1 MSYDQIYAI
10 ASDGMR
16 VEKMRVDIVA
26 NNIANQ
32 HTLKNSDGTR
42 FQPMQ
47 VEATAMPFDDV
58 LNHIDTNSNNGAL
71 SSIELTPQHLPPNKV
86 YQPGHPAAD
95 KQGYVTYPGISTV
108 DEMTTL
114 LRASRAYEANIK
126 IINTAHSLYLQ
137 ALSIGDER

>member
-10 ASDGMR
+10 ASQGMS
-16 VEKMRVDIVA
+16 VEKTRVDVVA

-32 HTLKNSDGTR
+32 HTLQNSDGTS

-47 VEATAMPFDDV
+47 VFATAKPFAEY
-58 LNHIDTNSNNGAL
+58 LNNNEGGGL
-71 SSIELTPQHLPPNKV
+71 DSVTVVPQNLPPNKV
-86 YQPGHPAAD
+86 YQPGNPLAD
-95 KQGYVTYPGISTV
+95 KQGYITYPGISTV

-126 IINTAHSLYLQ
+126 VINTAHSLYLQ
-137 ALSIGDER
+137 ALTIGEER

>member
-1 MSYDQIYAI
+1 MSYNQIYAI
-10 ASDGMR
+10 AMQGMNL
-16 VEKMRVDIVA
+16 EKLRVDVVA

-32 HTLKNSDGTR
+32 HTLRNSDGSA
-42 FQPMQ
+42 FHPMQ
-47 VEATAMPFDDV
+47 VVATAKPFSAY
-58 LNHIDTNSNNGAL
+58 LSNTEEGG
-71 SSIELTPQHLPPNKV
+71 IESVNLIPQNLPASKI

-95 KQGYVTYPGISTV
+95 KQGYVSYPGISMV

-114 LRASRAYEANIK
+114 LRASRGYEANIK

>member
-10 ASDGMR
+10 ASQGMNL
-16 VEKMRVDIVA
+16 EKLRVDTVA

-32 HTLKNSDGTR
+32 HTLKTTDDTL

-47 VEATAMPFDDV
+47 VIATAKPFSV
-58 LNHIDTNSNNGAL
+58 YLNNPEEGGIEN
-71 SSIELTPQHLPPNKV
+71 IELAPENLPANKV
-86 YQPGHPAAD
+86 WQPGHPAAD
-95 KQGYVTYPGISTV
+95 KQGYVTYPGLSTI

-126 IINTAHSLYLQ
+126 VINTAHSLYLQ
-137 ALSIGDER
+137 ALSIGEER

>member
-1 MSYDQIYAI
+1 MNYAQIYAI
-10 ASDGMR
+10 ASQGMNAEKLR
-16 VEKMRVDIVA
+16 VEVVA

-32 HTLKNSDGTR
+32 HSLQKADGSL
-42 FQPMQ
+42 FQASQ
-47 VEATAMPFDDV
+47 VVTTAKSFAELVDKPQEMG
-58 LNHIDTNSNNGAL
+58 ID
-71 SSIELTPQHLPPNKV
+71 SIEVVPENLPPNKV

-95 KQGYVTYPGISTV
+95 KQGYVNYPGISTI

-126 IINTAHSLYLQ
+126 IINSAHSLYLQ

>member
-1 MSYDQIYAI
+1 MSYDQIYSI
-10 ASDGMR
+10 ASAGMR
-16 VEKMRVDIVA
+16 VEKMRVDVVA

-47 VEATAMPFDDV
+47 VEAIAQPFDEV
-58 LNHIDTNSNNGAL
+58 LNNLDGGGLESV
-71 SSIELTPQHLPPNKV
+71 ELVPENLPDNKV

-95 KQGYVTYPGISTV
+95 KQGYVTYPGISTI

-114 LRASRAYEANIK
+114 LRASRGYEANIK
-126 IINTAHSLYLQ
+126 VINTAHSIYLQ

>member
-1 MSYDQIYAI
+1 MSYDQIYSI
-10 ASDGMR
+10 ASAGMR
-16 VEKMRVDIVA
+16 VEKLRVDVVA
-26 NNIANQ
+26 HNIANQ

-47 VEATAMPFDDV
+47 VEATAQPFDHM
-58 LNHIDTNSNNGAL
+58 LNDDRLNPTETSVAL
-71 SSIELTPQHLPPNKV
+71 VPEHLPPNKV

-95 KQGYVTYPGISTV
+95 KLGYVTYPGISTI

-126 IINTAHSLYLQ
+126 VINTAHSIYLQ
-137 ALSIGDER
+137 ALSIGEER

>member
-1 MSYDQIYAI
+1 MSYDQIYSI
-10 ASDGMR
+10 ASAGMT
-16 VEKMRVDIVA
+16 VEKMRVDVVA

-32 HTLKNSDGTR
+32 HTLKNSDGSA

-47 VEATAMPFDDV
+47 VEATAQPFDDI
-58 LNHIDTNSNNGAL
+58 LNNLEGGGLESV
-71 SSIELTPQHLPPNKV
+71 ELVPQHLPPNKV

-95 KQGYVTYPGISTV
+95 KHGYVTYPGVSTI

-114 LRASRAYEANIK
+114 LRASRGYEANIK
-126 IINTAHSLYLQ
+126 VINTAHSIYLQ

>member
-10 ASDGMR
+10 ASQGMN
-16 VEKMRVDIVA
+16 VEKLRVDVVA

-32 HTLKNSDGTR
+32 HTLKTSDGTS

-47 VEATAMPFDDV
+47 VVATAKPFTEY
-58 LNHIDTNSNNGAL
+58 LNNMEGGGLESVAIVPEN
-71 SSIELTPQHLPPNKV
+71 LPPNMV
-86 YQPGHPAAD
+86 YQPGHPAAS
-95 KQGYVTYPGISTV
+95 KEGYVTYPGISTI

-126 IINTAHSLYLQ
+126 VINTAHSLYLQ
-137 ALSIGDER
+137 TLTIGDER

>member
-1 MSYDQIYAI
+1 MSYDQIYTI
-10 ASDGMR
+10 AREALSL
-16 VEKMRVDIVA
+16 EKLRIDLVA

-32 HTLKNSDGTR
+32 HSLQNADGSQ

-47 VEATAMPFDDV
+47 VVATAKPFS
-58 LNHIDTNSNNGAL
+58 TYL
-71 SSIELTPQHLPPNKV
+71 SEPEQSAFASVQILPENVAPNKT

-95 KQGYVTYPGISTV
+95 QQGYVSYPGLSMV

-114 LRASRAYEANIK
+114 LRASRAYEANVK
-126 IINTAHSLYLQ
+126 VINTAHNLYLQ

>member
-1 MSYDQIYAI
+1 MRYDEIYAI
-10 ASDGMR
+10 ATQGMN
-16 VEKMRVDIVA
+16 VEKLRVDVVA

-32 HTLKNSDGTR
+32 HTLLKSDGSG

-47 VEATAMPFDDV
+47 VVATAQPFEAYMD
-58 LNHIDTNSNNGAL
+58 
-71 SSIELTPQHLPPNKV
+71 HLENAGVASVEVVPEAVPPNKV
-86 YQPGHPAAD
+86 YQPSHPAAD

-114 LRASRAYEANIK
+114 MRASRSYEANIK
-126 IINTAHSLYLQ
+126 IINTAHHLYLQ

>member
-1 MSYDQIYAI
+1 MSYDEIYAI
-10 ASDGMR
+10 AAQGMN
-16 VEKMRVDIVA
+16 VEKMRVDVVA

-32 HTLKNSDGTR
+32 HTLLSADGSG

-47 VEATAMPFDDV
+47 VVATAKSFETYLEHIEGGGLESVDV
-58 LNHIDTNSNNGAL
+58 I
-71 SSIELTPQHLPPNKV
+71 PQHLPPNKV

-114 LRASRAYEANIK
+114 MRASRGYEANIK

-137 ALSIGDER
+137 ALTIGDER

>member
-1 MSYDQIYAI
+1 MSYDQIYSI
-10 ASDGMR
+10 ASAGMS
-16 VEKMRVDIVA
+16 VEKMRVDVVA

-32 HTLKNSDGTR
+32 HTLMNSDGTR

-47 VEATAMPFDDV
+47 VQATAQPFDEV
-58 LNHIDTNSNNGAL
+58 LKNLDGGGLESV
-71 SSIELTPQHLPPNKV
+71 ELVPENLPSNKV

-95 KQGYVTYPGISTV
+95 KQGYVTYPGISTI

-114 LRASRAYEANIK
+114 LRATRGYEANIK
-126 IINTAHSLYLQ
+126 VINTAHSIYLQ

>member
-1 MSYDQIYAI
+1 MSYDQIFSI
-10 ASDGMR
+10 ASEGMS
-16 VEKMRVDIVA
+16 VEKMRVDVVA

-32 HTLKNSDGTR
+32 HTLLSPDGSS

-47 VEATAMPFDDV
+47 VLATAKPFADY
-58 LNHIDTNSNNGAL
+58 LNNTMEGGG
-71 SSIELTPQHLPPNKV
+71 IESVAVIPENLPPNKI

-95 KQGYVTYPGISTV
+95 KQGYITYPGISTV

-126 IINTAHSLYLQ
+126 VINTAHSLYLQ
-137 ALSIGDER
+137 ALTIGEER

>member
-1 MSYDQIYAI
+1 MSYDQIYSI
-10 ASDGMR
+10 ASEGMS
-16 VEKMRVDIVA
+16 VEKMRVDVVA

-32 HTLKNSDGTR
+32 HTRLNADGSI

-47 VEATAMPFDDV
+47 VITTAKPFEDYLHTTEGGGLESV
-58 LNHIDTNSNNGAL
+58 TLVPEN
-71 SSIELTPQHLPPNKV
+71 LPPNKI

-95 KQGYVTYPGISTV
+95 KQGYVTYPGISTI

-126 IINTAHSLYLQ
+126 VINTAHSLYLQ

>member
-1 MSYDQIYAI
+1 MNYAQIYAI
-10 ASDGMR
+10 ASQGMNA
-16 VEKMRVDIVA
+16 EKLRVDVVA

-32 HTLKNSDGTR
+32 HSLQKADGSL
-42 FQPMQ
+42 FQASQ
-47 VEATAMPFDDV
+47 VVTTAKSFAELVDKPQEMG
-58 LNHIDTNSNNGAL
+58 ID
-71 SSIELTPQHLPPNKV
+71 SIEVVPENLPPNKV

-95 KQGYVTYPGISTV
+95 KQGYVNYPGISTI

-126 IINTAHSLYLQ
+126 VINSAHSLYLQ